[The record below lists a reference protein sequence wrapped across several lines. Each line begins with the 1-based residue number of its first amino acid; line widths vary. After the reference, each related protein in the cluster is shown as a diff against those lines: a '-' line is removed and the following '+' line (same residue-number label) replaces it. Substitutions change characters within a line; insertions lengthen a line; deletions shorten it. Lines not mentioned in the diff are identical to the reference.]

1 MDSYFF
7 ANAVLSVFSKNYMDL
22 KRGLPIRPSEMGVL
36 NIISETEGPHTP
48 VMLAEMLKVSKP
60 MITAHIT
67 SLENKGYIIKSPS
80 PQDKRAYY
88 ILPTEKAK
96 ALVDQAKID
105 LRHKLDWLIDGLG
118 QDDFNALVAIAEKAN
133 NVMKLSD
140 GEGNNA
146 K

>member
-1 MDSYFF
+1 
-7 ANAVLSVFSKNYMDL
+7 MDL
-22 KRGLPIRPSEMGVL
+22 KKGLPIRPSEMGVL
-36 NIISETEGPHTP
+36 NIISETKGPHTP

-88 ILPTEKAK
+88 ILPTEKAQ
-96 ALVDQAKID
+96 ALVKKAKAD
-105 LRHKLDWLIDGLG
+105 LTHKLDWLINGLG

-133 NVMKLSD
+133 KIIERND
-140 GEGNNA
+140 
-146 K
+146 

>member
-1 MDSYFF
+1 MDKYFH

-48 VMLAEMLKVSKP
+48 VILAEMLKVSKP

-96 ALVDQAKID
+96 ALVKKAKVD
-105 LRHKLDWLIDGLG
+105 LTYKLDWLIDGLG
-118 QDDFNALVAIAEKAN
+118 QDNFDALVALAEKAN
-133 NVMKLSD
+133 NIMKFNSS
-140 GEGNNA
+140 EV
-146 K
+146 

>member
-1 MDSYFF
+1 MDKYFV

-22 KRGLPIRPSEMGVL
+22 KKDLPIRPSEMGVL
-36 NIISETEGPHTP
+36 NIISKTEGPHTP
-48 VMLAEMLKVSKP
+48 VILAEMLKVSKP

-96 ALVDQAKID
+96 ALVEKARAD
-105 LRHKLDWLIDGLG
+105 LERKLDVLTNGLG
-118 QDDFNALVAIAEKAN
+118 QDDFNALVALAERAN
-133 NVMKLSD
+133 KIMEVSNSGVK
-140 GEGNNA
+140 
-146 K
+146 

>member
-1 MDSYFF
+1 MDKYFA
-7 ANAVLSVFSKNYMDL
+7 ANAALSVFCKNYMDL
-22 KRGLPIRPSEMGVL
+22 KKGLPIRPSEMGVL

-48 VMLAEMLKVSKP
+48 VILAELLKVSKP

-96 ALVDQAKID
+96 MLVEKAKAD
-105 LRHKLDWLIDGLG
+105 LTHKLDWLINGLG
-118 QDDFNALVAIAEKAN
+118 QDDFSTLVELAEKAN
-133 NVMKLSD
+133 NIMKFNSS
-140 GEGNNA
+140 EV
-146 K
+146 

>member
-1 MDSYFF
+1 MDKYFV
-7 ANAVLSVFSKNYMDL
+7 ANAVLSVFCKNYMDL
-22 KRGLPIRPSEMGVL
+22 KKGLPIRPSEMGVL
-36 NIISETEGPHTP
+36 NIISETKGPHTP

-88 ILPTEKAK
+88 ILPTEKAQ
-96 ALVDQAKID
+96 ALVKKAKAD
-105 LRHKLDWLIDGLG
+105 LTHKLDWLINGLG

-133 NVMKLSD
+133 KIIERND
-140 GEGNNA
+140 
-146 K
+146 

>member
-1 MDSYFF
+1 MDKYFV

-48 VMLAEMLKVSKP
+48 VILAEMLKVSKP

-96 ALVDQAKID
+96 ALVKKAKVD
-105 LRHKLDWLIDGLG
+105 LTYKLDWLIDGLG
-118 QDDFNALVAIAEKAN
+118 QDNFDALVALAEKAN
-133 NVMKLSD
+133 NIMKFNIS
-140 GEGNNA
+140 EV
-146 K
+146 

>member
-1 MDSYFF
+1 MDKYFH

-22 KRGLPIRPSEMGVL
+22 KKGLPIRPSEMGVL
-36 NIISETEGPHTP
+36 NIISETAGPHTP

-88 ILPTEKAK
+88 ILPTEKAQ
-96 ALVDQAKID
+96 ALVQKAKAD
-105 LRHKLDWLIDGLG
+105 LTHKLDWLIDGLG
-118 QDDFNALVAIAEKAN
+118 QDDFNALVSLAEKAN
-133 NVMKLSD
+133 SIMKFNSS
-140 GEGNNA
+140 EV
-146 K
+146 